1 LRIRQLKTLQ
11 ASDFNAVKNLR
22 TAREP
27 FAAASSAFKPRQ
39 HSLQDFAQ
47 SLRLEQEKILIKKRI
62 FTCLGLGILP
72 A

>member
-11 ASDFNAVKNLR
+11 ASDLTELNYLR
-22 TAREP
+22 TARES

-47 SLRLEQEKILIKKRI
+47 CLRLEPETILI
-62 FTCLGLGILP
+62 
-72 A
+72 